1 MATMPITAVYA
12 AILAL
17 LLVALSIR
25 VIMVR
30 RRAQVAVGDG
40 ADPTLARA
48 IRAQANLS
56 EYAPLALLLLLLLEL
71 NGAGALWV
79 HVLGAMLLIGRLI
92 HAWGISQA
100 DEDFRFRVTGM
111 TLTFLAL
118 IGTAIGI
125 LIRAI

>member
-1 MATMPITAVYA
+1 MPITSVYA

-25 VIMVR
+25 VIMAR

-40 ADPTLARA
+40 ADPALARA
-48 IRAQANLS
+48 IRAQANLA

-71 NGAGALWV
+71 NGAGAIWV
-79 HVLGAMLLIGRLI
+79 HVLGAMLLTGRLI
-92 HAWGISQA
+92 HAWCISQA

>member
-1 MATMPITAVYA
+1 MPITAVYA

-17 LLVALSIR
+17 LLVVLSIR

-30 RRAQVAVGDG
+30 RRALVAVGDG
-40 ADPTLARA
+40 ADPALARA
-48 IRAQANLS
+48 IRAQANLT

-71 NGAGALWV
+71 NGAGTLWV
-79 HVLGAMLLIGRLI
+79 HVLGAMLLAGRLL

-111 TLTFLAL
+111 TLTFLVL

-125 LIRAI
+125 LVRAI